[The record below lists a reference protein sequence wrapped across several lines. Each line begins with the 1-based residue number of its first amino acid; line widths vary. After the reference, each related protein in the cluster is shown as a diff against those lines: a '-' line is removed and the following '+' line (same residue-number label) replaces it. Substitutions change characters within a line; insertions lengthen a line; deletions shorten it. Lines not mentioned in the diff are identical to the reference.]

1 MIRATLTLNSEGR
14 YVAYRCQGHAGYAEE
29 GYDIVCSAV
38 SVLGINCVNS
48 LEALCSV
55 KANVTDYDEGMLAF
69 QLPSALSETQLR
81 DAQLLMRSLR
91 LGLESIAEEYPKNLS
106 LSIHKRRETS

>member
-1 MIRATLTLNSEGR
+1 MIRATLTQNSDGR
-14 YVAYRCQGHAGYAEE
+14 LYAYRCEGHAGYAEE

-55 KANVTDYDEGMLAF
+55 KEEVNDYAEGLLAF
-69 QLPSALSETQLR
+69 RLPSSLSETQLCN
-81 DAQLLMRSLR
+81 AQLLMRSLR

>member
-1 MIRATLTLNSEGR
+1 MVRATLTLNSDGR
-14 YVAYRCQGHAGYAEE
+14 YIAYRCEGPAGYAEE
-29 GYDIVCSAV
+29 GYDIVCAAV

-55 KANVTDYDEGMLAF
+55 QAEVTGYAEGMLAF
-69 QLPSALSETQLR
+69 TLPASLSETQQH
-81 DAQLLMRSLR
+81 DAQLLMRSLQ
-91 LGLESIAEEYPKNLS
+91 LGLESIAEDYPKNLS